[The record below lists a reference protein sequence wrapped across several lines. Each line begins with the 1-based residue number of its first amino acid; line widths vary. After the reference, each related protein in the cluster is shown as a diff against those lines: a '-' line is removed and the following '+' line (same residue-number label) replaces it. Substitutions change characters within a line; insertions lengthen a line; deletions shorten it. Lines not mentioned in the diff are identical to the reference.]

1 MHPVE
6 IQAALDSMVV
16 LVDSR
21 EHDTQSLKKRLEAT
35 GRPTERVALLS
46 GDYSCKCTLPSGEPF
61 SLDRRVVIERK
72 MGLDELA
79 QNFTKGRVRFIR
91 EFDRLKEAGGRS
103 FLLVENGSWE
113 NIISHKYRSQF
124 APKAF
129 LASIATWQAR
139 YDSHIIF
146 CKPET
151 TGVLIE
157 RLLYYQLKEILE
169 SGELG

>member
-61 SLDRRVVIERK
+61 SLDKRIVIERK
-72 MGLDELA
+72 MGLDELS
-79 QNFTKGRVRFIR
+79 QNFTKGRARFTR
-91 EFDRLKEAGGRS
+91 EFERLKAAGGKA

-129 LASIATWQAR
+129 LASIAAWQAR

-151 TGVLIE
+151 TGFLIE

>member
-61 SLDRRVVIERK
+61 SLDKRIVIERK
-72 MGLDELA
+72 MGLDELS
-79 QNFTKGRVRFIR
+79 QNFTKGRARFTR
-91 EFDRLKEAGGRS
+91 EFERLKAAGGKA

-124 APKAF
+124 TPKAF
-129 LASIATWQAR
+129 LASIAAWQAR

-151 TGVLIE
+151 TGFLIE

>member
-6 IQAALDSMVV
+6 IQAALDSMII

-21 EHDTQSLKKRLEAT
+21 EHDTPSLRKRLEAA
-35 GRPTERVALLS
+35 GRPTERIALIS
-46 GDYSCKCTLPSGEPF
+46 GDYSCKCMLPSGEPF
-61 SLDRRVVIERK
+61 SLARRIVIERK

-79 QNFTKGRVRFIR
+79 QNFTRGRARFIR
-91 EFDRLKEAGGRS
+91 EFERLKDTGGKA

-113 NIISHKYRSQF
+113 NIIAHKYRSQF

-129 LASIATWQAR
+129 LASIAAWQAR